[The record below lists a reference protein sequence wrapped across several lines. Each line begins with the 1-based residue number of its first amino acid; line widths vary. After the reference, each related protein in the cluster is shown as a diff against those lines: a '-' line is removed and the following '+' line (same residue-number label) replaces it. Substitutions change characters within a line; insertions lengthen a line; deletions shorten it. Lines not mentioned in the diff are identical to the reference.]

1 MPKHYTNRSTV
12 LNTVYLTW
20 KITGTD
26 LTHLIQICFEQM
38 FALMGLILFVILFSH
53 SQHKLL
59 YNRLKLTRRNLFY
72 FPVLVTV
79 LTWKKHLENVQ
90 VVQRL
95 FLRVFIL
102 LLLAELIYFLVT
114 YVYKTAID
122 FGGHVWRQFSM
133 LLASV
138 TYEKYATRFPDVS
151 VESL

>member
-1 MPKHYTNRSTV
+1 MRTEATTCQNILKTEVT
-12 LNTVYLTW
+12 LNKCSDRWGLT
-20 KITGTD
+20 
-26 LTHLIQICFEQM
+26 L
-38 FALMGLILFVILFSH
+38 FAILFSH

-79 LTWKKHLENVQ
+79 LTWKKLLENAQ

-114 YVYKTAID
+114 YVYKTAIG
-122 FGGHVWRQFSM
+122 FGGHVLAAIFNM

-138 TYEKYATRFPDVS
+138 TYEKYATRFLAVVKYGFYEYFSP
-151 VESL
+151 